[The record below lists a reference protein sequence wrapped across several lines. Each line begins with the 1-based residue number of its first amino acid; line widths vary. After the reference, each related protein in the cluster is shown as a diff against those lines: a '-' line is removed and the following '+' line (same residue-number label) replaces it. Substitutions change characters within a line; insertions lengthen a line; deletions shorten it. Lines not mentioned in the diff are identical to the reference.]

1 MSWGTVGKW
10 RPRRHSQWKA
20 AAEVGRGEATW
31 RAPGALDAGRAEGAQ
46 QQERERAGW
55 AQEEVGLPESTDHVL
70 QH

>member
-1 MSWGTVGKW
+1 M
-10 RPRRHSQWKA
+10 
-20 AAEVGRGEATW
+20 GRGEATW